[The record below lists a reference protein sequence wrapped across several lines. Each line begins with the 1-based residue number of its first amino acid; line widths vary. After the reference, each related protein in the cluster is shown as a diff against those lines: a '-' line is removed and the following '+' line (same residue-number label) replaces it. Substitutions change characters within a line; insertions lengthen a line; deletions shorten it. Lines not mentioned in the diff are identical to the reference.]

1 MRKSIIVSLAVFSA
15 AQVLA
20 AGYWL
25 KPGLWESKMTKR
37 VVDGQEKPVQM
48 AGSASKM
55 QEMMASMPPEQRARM
70 EAMMKERGGGAM
82 GGDGSQKLCVTPEQA
97 SLENPIIDKHCQPAA
112 VNRSG
117 NHVSFTVNCSFEG
130 MTSTGKGEATSTGDT
145 VTTQMDTTTRR
156 ATGETHTMHME
167 SEMKF
172 VSSDCGDV
180 KPISTPKAS
189 Q

>member
-180 KPISTPKAS
+180 KQISTPKAS